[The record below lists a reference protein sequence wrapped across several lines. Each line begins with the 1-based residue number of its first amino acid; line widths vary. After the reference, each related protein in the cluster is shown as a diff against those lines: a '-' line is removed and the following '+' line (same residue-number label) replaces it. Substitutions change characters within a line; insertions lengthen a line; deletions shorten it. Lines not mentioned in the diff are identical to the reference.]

1 MNKLVLLDNNPLYIK
16 SLDIVKNKIGIDKF
30 EIISNS
36 ESLIA
41 FKYNHIDRYNFEI
54 VFWLNENR
62 ISLNIEDWYEIID
75 SYLVDEKE
83 AFEVFEFIDTIFKNE
98 VLIENYC
105 TEKSN
110 NTYKRNLVYI
120 GKIDNSIRKINNPKK
135 LNFKFPWVKEKLYK
149 TEKFK
154 PLY

>member
-1 MNKLVLLDNNPLYIK
+1 MNKLESLDDNSLYTK
-16 SLDIVKNKIGIDKF
+16 SLSIVKDKIGIDKF
-30 EIISNS
+30 EIINDN

-41 FKYNHIDRYNFEI
+41 FRYSHTNSYNFEI

-75 SYLVDEKE
+75 SYLANENE
-83 AFEVFEFIDTIFKNE
+83 ALAVYEFLDTLFKNE

-105 TEKSN
+105 TGNSSK
-110 NTYKRNLVYI
+110 TYKRNLVYLA
-120 GKIDNSIRKINNPKK
+120 KINNAIQKVNNPKK
-135 LNFKFPWVKEKLYK
+135 LYFKFPWIKEKLK
-149 TEKFK
+149 TTKKFK

>member
-1 MNKLVLLDNNPLYIK
+1 MNKLVLLDNNPLYTK
-16 SLDIVKNKIGIDKF
+16 LLDIVKNKIGIDKF

-41 FKYNHIDRYNFEI
+41 FKYNHTDCYNFEI

-75 SYLVDEKE
+75 SYLEDAKE
-83 AFEVFEFIDTIFKNE
+83 AFEVFKFIDTIFKNE

-110 NTYKRNLVYI
+110 KTYKRNLIYT
-120 GKIDNSIRKINNPKK
+120 GKIDDLIKKINNPKV
-135 LNFKFPWVKEKLYK
+135 LIFKFPWVKEKLYK